1 MRCDRL
7 VWDENMVGC
16 ATLLLRSTLASLAAT
31 GDRPGA
37 LWRLDGEGLQA
48 NLIRLGRT

>member
-1 MRCDRL
+1 MREAASAVD
-7 VWDENMVGC
+7 
-16 ATLLLRSTLASLAAT
+16 LASLAAT

-37 LWRLDGEGLQA
+37 LWRLDREDLQA